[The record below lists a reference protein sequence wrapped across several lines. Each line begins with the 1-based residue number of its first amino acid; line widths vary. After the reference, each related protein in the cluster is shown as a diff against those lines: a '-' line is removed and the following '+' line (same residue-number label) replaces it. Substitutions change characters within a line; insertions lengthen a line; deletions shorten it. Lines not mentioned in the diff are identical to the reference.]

1 MKKRFLSI
9 LLLVVSVVVL
19 TIAFSPTR
27 AQPPFL
33 TGLWTA
39 TFYNNTAFS
48 GSPVATGI
56 TYPNL
61 NINWQGQPTQS
72 NGQLILNVP
81 ADGYSVIFRKGP
93 VTLNAGTYRYTMQS
107 SESSSLAVNGR
118 TIIPSTTPNIQQSAD
133 VQLNAPTSVN
143 LEVRFRNTT
152 GPGILIL
159 TEPTSGTPG
168 QPPFSGPSATP
179 TQTPLPTITPLP
191 PIPPGAITA
200 TVIRASVLNTRDAPS
215 LGGNRIGRILRGET
229 YAIVGRNTD
238 TNWFL
243 LQLGGYQGWAY
254 GYYLF
259 IDGNEFTPPIVSGNS
274 VLGLAGQP
282 DFGVR
287 GQTSATLR
295 LRAGPSVATTQIG
308 RITWGAFIPIVG
320 RTADGFW
327 YKVVWKNTVGWA
339 YAPFIDIREG
349 NINAVPTGS

>member
-9 LLLVVSVVVL
+9 LLLVVSVVLL
-19 TIAFSPTR
+19 TVAFSPTQ

-33 TGLWTA
+33 TGQWLA

-48 GSPVATGI
+48 GSPVATNI
-56 TYPNL
+56 SYTTL
-61 NINWQGQPTQS
+61 NINWQGQPTQA
-72 NGQLILNVP
+72 NGQPILNVP
-81 ADGYSVIFRKGP
+81 ADGYSVVFSKGP
-93 VTLNAGTYRYTMQS
+93 VTFNAGTFRYTMQS
-107 SESSSLAVNGR
+107 SESASLTVNG
-118 TIIPSTTPNIQQSAD
+118 TAVIPSTTPNVPQSAD
-133 VQLNAPTSVN
+133 IQLSAPTSVN
-143 LEVRFRNTT
+143 LEVRFVNTT

-159 TEPTSGTPG
+159 TEPATGGTPG
-168 QPPFSGPSATP
+168 QPPFAP
-179 TQTPLPTITPLP
+179 TAVPTATPLPTITPLP

-200 TVIRASVLNTRDAPS
+200 TVIRAGILNTRDAPS

-243 LQLGGYQGWAY
+243 LQLAGYQGWAY

-295 LRAGPSVATTQIG
+295 LRAGPSVATTQTG

-339 YAPFIDIREG
+339 YAPFIDILEG
-349 NINAVPTGS
+349 DINAVPVGT